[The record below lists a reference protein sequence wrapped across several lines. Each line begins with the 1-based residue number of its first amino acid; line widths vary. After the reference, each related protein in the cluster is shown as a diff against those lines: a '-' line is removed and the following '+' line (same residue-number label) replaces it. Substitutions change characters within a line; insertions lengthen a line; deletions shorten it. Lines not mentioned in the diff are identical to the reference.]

1 MRIAALDIRDRP
13 ARNSWAEPY
22 SPGDEESLAGPSAAG
37 TGGLPPGR
45 PAEGMVN
52 AAGERPHT
60 DFSPAIAVYDRLDPI
75 EAVWRSLQERSQS
88 TIYQNFLWCRT
99 WLETTGK
106 AIGIRPRIVV
116 ATDEAGRTAFILP
129 LQLRRRFGILV
140 LEWLGAPLI
149 TYGGALLSTDFL
161 DRNPGW
167 LDRHWT
173 GLLHRAGPAD
183 LVSLQDIP
191 SHLLGRSNPL
201 HGMCNIAAANR
212 GYGMNLSDNF
222 DTLHARKRP
231 GEARRALRK
240 KEEHLQAR
248 GRVTFGLPAS
258 KAEAHMVLDR
268 MFDDQEKR
276 LAEAGVHHVFGPAER
291 RFIHCLVDNQD
302 DDAPLLLPYHLRCG
316 DEILAVMMGGQHG
329 GAFWALISSLT
340 PGEARKYSPGEMA
353 LVKTIEACCRRG
365 LAWLDFATG
374 DTRYKMW
381 WMDEKLNLGSHVAAP
396 TLRGLPFA
404 FALAARIAVKRRI
417 KENRT
422 LFELAKAVRRV
433 LRGRPTEP

>member
-1 MRIAALDIRDRP
+1 MA
-13 ARNSWAEPY
+13 
-22 SPGDEESLAGPSAAG
+22 
-37 TGGLPPGR
+37 
-45 PAEGMVN
+45 
-52 AAGERPHT
+52 
-60 DFSPAIAVYDRLDPI
+60 
-75 EAVWRSLQERSQS
+75 LQERSQS
-88 TIYQNFLWCRT
+88 TLYQNFLWCRT
-99 WLETTGK
+99 WFET
-106 AIGIRPRIVV
+106 IGRASGIWPRIVV
-116 ATDEAGRTAFILP
+116 ATEDAGQTVFILP
-129 LQLRRRFGILV
+129 LQLRRRFGIMV

-149 TYGGALLSTDFL
+149 TYGGALLATDFI

-167 LDRHWT
+167 FDNHWT

-183 LVSLQDIP
+183 LISLQDIP

-201 HGMCNIAAANR
+201 HDMCNIAAANR

-222 DTLHARKRP
+222 HTLHARKRP

-248 GRVTFGLPAS
+248 GEVTFGLPAS

-276 LAEAGVHHVFGPAER
+276 LAEAGIHHVFGPAER

-340 PGEARKYSPGEMA
+340 PGETRKHSPGEMA

-365 LAWLDFATG
+365 LTWLDFATG
-374 DTRYKMW
+374 DTRYKMG
-381 WMDEKLNLGSHVAAP
+381 WMDEKLTLGSHVAAP
-396 TLRGLPFA
+396 TLRGLPLA
-404 FALAARIAVKRRI
+404 CALASGIAIKRRI

-422 LFELAKAVRRV
+422 LFELAKAARRR
-433 LRGRPTEP
+433 LRGQPIDP